1 VEPVQL
7 QVVCQRLWRDLKPE
21 DTEITLAHLK
31 TISVEKALL
40 SFYEESIRDV
50 ARSTEIDEATLRS
63 WFEQKLVTPAGTRG
77 MVFRGETQTEGMPNK
92 AVDALDKL
100 HVIRSE
106 LRGGAAQWYE
116 LTHDRF
122 IDAIQ
127 KSREKLLQ
135 NLQAGAEETSKKL
148 EARADEW
155 LRLGEKKSGLLSGNE
170 LDEAEHWLESAA
182 AKILCPT
189 ERLRS
194 LVATSRAEVQARSA
208 RLRTA
213 LLIVL
218 GGACVIALVAAGTAW
233 NQRQKAE
240 LQRQK
245 AERLRDESEVDRNII
260 FGRNLAASSLKYK
273 DSQLD
278 LTLLL
283 SLEAS
288 RIADEINPRTPLQAE
303 AKARL
308 LAETKGAL
316 LDGLVS
322 SPHLRTFLHGLSRS
336 VRSVAFSPDGKILAS
351 AGFDGKV
358 MLWDLDGFPLGP
370 PRVDRGEDT
379 IYSLAFSPD
388 GKKVASCGSDGNL
401 VLQDIEKSK
410 INSLPL
416 EQGALYS
423 VAFSP
428 DGNTIACAT
437 EAGIVVLYDVVHDR
451 MRHLPKQHTGK
462 VYTVAFSPK
471 GNKLASAGED
481 KRIIFWDPNRG
492 KSEGSLEDTNEVFS
506 VAFSPDGKTLASG
519 DMDRNVILW
528 DVEKQKRLEPLLE
541 GHNNSVF
548 SVAFSPNGKTLVS
561 ASSDKTI
568 RLWDVA
574 SRRPK
579 GGPLTGS
586 SEKVYAVAFNP
597 NGKTLAS
604 GADFGTTILWDTT
617 DQPLLAQPISWDL
630 VSRVAL
636 TPDGKTWAWGDF
648 KGNIVVASIG
658 ENAATFKT
666 HQDLVTSLAFNPD
679 GTILA
684 SASQDGS
691 IHLRSRNGDT
701 WNSPPRWLSK
711 TNKPVRSI
719 AFSRDNVLASGGDDG
734 VITLW
739 DVVAGTQLGTLVKQD
754 GAVYSVAFSPDGKTL
769 ASGSKGGTITLW
781 DVAKREQLATL
792 EGHNDDV
799 FTVAFSPD
807 GKILASGGKDTALV
821 LWDVAARR
829 PLAIPFRNHT
839 AAVIQVAFS
848 QDGKTLASCSYDK
861 SIILWDVALREPI
874 GPLVTEDQHDI
885 LDVAFTSEGLLV
897 SAGTGG
903 LTYWDTSIESL
914 RNKAEQVAARN
925 LTPNDE
931 WKRFLGDRP
940 YRPTSAHGSVK
951 EADRLALSGD
961 ENAKKAFKEVVAF
974 AVNAKDATLDNE
986 VGWYGTL
993 DGFPEIVL
1001 PACDRAVE
1009 LAKEE
1014 IKPQCRDTRGVALA
1028 MTGKLPEAIKDFE
1041 ATVIWLNG
1049 LEKRELEAKTA
1060 DGKKNAAEF
1069 RKMRE
1074 KREEWIQKLKS
1085 GHNPF
1090 DESTLMSLRREQGA
1104 SE

>member
-1 VEPVQL
+1 
-7 QVVCQRLWRDLKPE
+7 
-21 DTEITLAHLK
+21 
-31 TISVEKALL
+31 
-40 SFYEESIRDV
+40 
-50 ARSTEIDEATLRS
+50 
-63 WFEQKLVTPAGTRG
+63 

-155 LRLGEKKSGLLSGNE
+155 LRLGERRSGLLSGNE
-170 LDEAEHWLESAA
+170 LDEAERWIESAA
-182 AKILCPT
+182 AKILRPT

-194 LVATSRAEVQARSA
+194 LVATSRAEVQARSV

-218 GGACVIALVAAGTAW
+218 GGACVIALVAAGIAW
-233 NQRQKAE
+233 NQRQKAERKTVEAKRQGGEAE

-273 DSQLD
+273 DSKLD

-288 RIADEINPRTPLQAE
+288 RIADEIIPRTPLQAE

-322 SPHLRTFLHGLSRS
+322 SPHLRTFLHGHTKS

-351 AGFDGKV
+351 AGFDGKI
-358 MLWDLDGFPLGP
+358 MLWGLDGFPLRP
-370 PRVDRGEDT
+370 PFLSPGEDT
-379 IYSLAFSPD
+379 VYSVAFSPD
-388 GKKVASCGSDGNL
+388 GRKLASCGSDGNI
-401 VLQDIEKSK
+401 VLRDLEKPEV
-410 INSLPL
+410 NSVPVN
-416 EQGALYS
+416 EGALYGI
-423 VAFSP
+423 AFSP
-428 DGNTIACAT
+428 DGNTIAGAT
-437 EAGIVVLYDVVHDR
+437 ESGIVVLYDVVHNR
-451 MRHLPKQHTGK
+451 IKHLPKQHTGK
-462 VYTVAFSPK
+462 VYSVAFSQK

-481 KRIIFWDPNRG
+481 KRIIFWNPSQG
-492 KSEGSLEDTNEVFS
+492 KSEGSVKDNNEVFS

-519 DMDRNVILW
+519 GMDQNVVLW
-528 DVEKQKRLEPLLE
+528 DVTKQKRLEPLLA
-541 GHNNSVF
+541 GHDNSVF
-548 SVAFSPNGKTLVS
+548 SVAFSPDGKTLVS

-574 SRRPK
+574 SRKPF

-597 NGKTLAS
+597 KGKTLAS
-604 GADFGTTILWDTT
+604 GADFESTILWDIT
-617 DQPLLAQPISWDL
+617 DQPLLAQPISWDV

-636 TPDGKTWAWGDF
+636 TPDGKTMAWGDF
-648 KGNIVVASIG
+648 HGNIVMAG
-658 ENAATFKT
+658 EIAETFKA
-666 HQDLVTSLAFNPD
+666 HQDLVTSLAFNSD
-679 GTILA
+679 GTILG

-691 IHLRSRNGDT
+691 IQLRSRNGKT
-701 WNSPPRWLSK
+701 WNSSPRGLSK
-711 TNKPVRSI
+711 TKNPVRSI
-719 AFSRDNVLASGGDDG
+719 AFSRDNILASGGDDG
-734 VITLW
+734 VIMLW
-739 DVVAGTQLGTLVKQD
+739 NVLAGTQVGAPLEQGS
-754 GAVYSVAFSPDGKTL
+754 AVYTLAFSPDGKTL
-769 ASGSKGGTITLW
+769 ASGSKGGALTLW
-781 DVAKREQLATL
+781 DVAKRKQLANL

-807 GKILASGGKDTALV
+807 GRILASGGKDTAVV

-861 SIILWDVALREPI
+861 SIILWNVALCEPI
-874 GPLVTEDQHDI
+874 GPLVTEDQYGL
-885 LDVAFTSEGLLV
+885 LDVAFTSEGMLV
-897 SAGTGG
+897 SAGPGG
-903 LTYWDTSIESL
+903 LTYWDTNIESL

-925 LTPNDE
+925 LTAIDE

-940 YRPTSAHGSVK
+940 YRPTSVHGSVK
-951 EADRLALSGD
+951 EADRLALAGD
-961 ENAKKAFKEVVAF
+961 KDAKRAFKEVVALT
-974 AVNAKDATLDNE
+974 VNAKDATLDNE
-986 VGWYGTL
+986 VAWDGTL
-993 DGFPEIVL
+993 DGFPEVVL
-1001 PACDRAVE
+1001 SACEHAVE

-1028 MTGKLPEAIKDFE
+1028 MTGKFAEAIKDFE
-1041 ATVIWLNG
+1041 ATVIWLND
-1049 LEKRELEAKTA
+1049 LEKRALEAKTEE
-1060 DGKKNAAEF
+1060 GKRNAAAF
-1069 RKMRE
+1069 KKMRE
-1074 KREEWIQKLKS
+1074 EREEWIDKLKS
-1085 GHNPF
+1085 NQNPF
-1090 DESTLMSLRREQGA
+1090 DKSTLMSLRREGA